1 MAEQFFLVGFFAAL
15 FVRVG
20 VLMLVDVFN
29 FKGIEG
35 IVFGGSIV
43 GYLFFYIGF
52 WLWLKK
58 KSSCKIFKANLSCK
72 VEYMQ

>member
-1 MAEQFFLVGFFAAL
+1 LAEQFFLVGFFAAL

-29 FKGIEG
+29 
-35 IVFGGSIV
+35 
-43 GYLFFYIGF
+43 LFFYIGF

>member
-29 FKGIEG
+29 
-35 IVFGGSIV
+35 
-43 GYLFFYIGF
+43 LFFYIGF